1 MAEKETKKAVA
12 KKPAPKKA
20 PSSKVEA
27 KEAEV
32 VETPKEAPKR
42 AKRVEIDRN
51 EMIPCRSVTDGV
63 LIHIS
68 DRTRARFLWSDY
80 GVVQY
85 VEMGELLDMR
95 ASHPKFLN
103 DIQLVVEDDDAVEY
117 LGLTEK
123 YKSIVGFDDLE
134 EFFEKDYDEISVIL
148 DKVPVGIKQSIAS
161 RARKMIEDGTL
172 DSNNKI
178 KLIEEKL
185 KVDLK
190 MFVE

>member
-12 KKPAPKKA
+12 KKTAPKKA
-20 PSSKVEA
+20 PTSKSEV
-27 KEAEV
+27 KETEV
-32 VETPKEAPKR
+32 VETTKETPKR

-68 DRTRARFLWSDY
+68 DRTRTRFLWSDY